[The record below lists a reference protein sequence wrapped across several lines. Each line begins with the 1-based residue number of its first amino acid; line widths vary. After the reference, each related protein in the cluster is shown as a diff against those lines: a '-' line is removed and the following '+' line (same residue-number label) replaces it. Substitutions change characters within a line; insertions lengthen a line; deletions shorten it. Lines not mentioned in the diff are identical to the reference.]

1 MQWTH
6 LVTSANAHK
15 GPLKKVSAIYF
26 DDKIALFLHNRFSTH
41 FFSMKM
47 AELGGK
53 RLSKLHS
60 ISTIFESNFETK
72 TVLLEFQYLQSY
84 DDLLQI
90 LA

>member
-1 MQWTH
+1 
-6 LVTSANAHK
+6 
-15 GPLKKVSAIYF
+15 
-26 DDKIALFLHNRFSTH
+26 
-41 FFSMKM
+41 MKM
-47 AELGGK
+47 AELGKK